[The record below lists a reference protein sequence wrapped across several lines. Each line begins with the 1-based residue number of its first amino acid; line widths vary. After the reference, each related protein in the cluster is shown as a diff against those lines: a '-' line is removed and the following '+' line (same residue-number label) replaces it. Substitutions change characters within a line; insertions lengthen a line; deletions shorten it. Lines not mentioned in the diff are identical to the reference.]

1 MVACVL
7 GNADTFGPSLSGDGR
22 LVALGSFES
31 FDGCTAQLHVY
42 VHDRSTGVTTCVSRS
57 PAGTPANN
65 GNFVPKLSADGR
77 IVVFDSNATNL
88 LGPGVDTNGRGDVFV
103 ARVPVGVSWLVTGAG
118 AGGGAHVRGFDPA
131 GGATPLSRI
140 AFGGPFGVQ
149 VATGDLDGDGAVEVI
164 TGAGPGGGPHVRMFT
179 RTDASAELLPG
190 GAFVYAPAFTGGV
203 YVAAGKVV
211 GTPPAQLVTGAGAG
225 GGPHVRIF
233 DVSAAGITERAGFFA
248 FHPAFG
254 GGVRVATCDV
264 DGDGRAEVV
273 VGAGPGGGPHVRVIG
288 LEAGGVVERASF
300 FAYEP
305 EFTGGVYVGCGAVE
319 ETGLGSIVT
328 GKGEGA
334 SPHVRVWSVDTAAG
348 TVSDAGGFLAFT
360 PGFLGGVRV
369 AVGDVDGSGV
379 GKILAAAGPGG
390 GPHVRA
396 FTAAGTSTLSF
407 FAYNVGFLGG
417 VFVGGYEP

>member
-1 MVACVL
+1 MVTYML
-7 GNADTFGPSLSGDGR
+7 GSTDLGGPSLSGDGR
-22 LVALGSFES
+22 VLAFGSFAG
-31 FDGCTAQLHVY
+31 FGGCGTQLHAY
-42 VHDRSTGVTTCVSRS
+42 VHHLATGVTTCVSRS
-57 PAGTPANN
+57 PAGTPADNSSF
-65 GNFVPKLSADGR
+65 GGTLGADGR
-77 IVVFDSNATNL
+77 IMVFGSLATNL
-88 LGPGVDTNGRGDVFV
+88 LGPGVDTNGREDVFV

-140 AFGGPFGVQ
+140 AFGGTFGVQ
-149 VATGDLDGDGAVEVI
+149 VATGDLDGDGAAEVI

-211 GTPPAQLVTGAGAG
+211 DTPAAQLVTGPGAG

-254 GGVRVATCDV
+254 GGVRIATCDV

-273 VGAGPGGGPHVRVIG
+273 VGAGPGGGSHVRVIG
-288 LEAGGVVERASF
+288 LEAGGFVEKASF

-305 EFTGGVYVGCGAVE
+305 EFAGGVYVGCGAVDR
-319 ETGLGSIVT
+319 TGLGSIVT
-328 GKGEGA
+328 GKGEGG
-334 SPHVRVWSVDTAAG
+334 SPHVRVWSVDTAAA
-348 TVSDAGGFLAFT
+348 TVSDAGGFLAFA
-360 PGFLGGVRV
+360 PGFVGGVRV

-396 FTAAGTSTLSF
+396 FEPAGTSTLSF
-407 FAYNVGFLGG
+407 FAYNGGFLGG